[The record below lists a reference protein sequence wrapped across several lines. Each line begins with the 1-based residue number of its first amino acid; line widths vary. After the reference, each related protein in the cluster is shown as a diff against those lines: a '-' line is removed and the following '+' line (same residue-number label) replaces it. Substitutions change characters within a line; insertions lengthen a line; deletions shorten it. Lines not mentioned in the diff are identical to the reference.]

1 MSQEIRL
8 QLSLQIRK
16 GVLVYQSNPTALIA
30 DMLGSSGPTPGTIHV
45 ALGTGLDI
53 SLSQIVIPGGW
64 CFIMNLDPTVQP
76 TPNFIE
82 YGIND
87 VSNFFPLGELLP
99 GEFAIFRL
107 SRNVGKEYVGTG
119 TGVANSTFRIKA
131 HGAAT
136 LARVEV
142 FDA

>member
-8 QLSLQIRK
+8 QLSLLVRK
-16 GVLVYQSNPTALIA
+16 GALVYQSNPTALVA
-30 DMLGSSGPTPGTIHV
+30 DMGGSSGPTPGSIHV
-45 ALGTGLDI
+45 ALGVGIDV

-64 CFIMNLDPTVQP
+64 CFIMNLDSTPQP
-76 TPNFIE
+76 TPNYVE

-87 VSNFFPLGELLP
+87 VNNFFPLGELLP
-99 GEFAIFRL
+99 GEFTVKRL
-107 SRNVGKEYVGTG
+107 SRNLGKEYIGTG
-119 TGVANSTFRIKA
+119 TGIVNSTFRLKA

-136 LARVEV
+136 LVRVEI